1 VYFTFGAKCEIIARA
16 NVTEVNKVK
25 SSREERKV
33 RLMKAAEEMIDE
45 LLDWSE
51 TTAEPNLTQIEA
63 VVGRLR
69 KTLGEQMA
77 SEAISAQEAKQL
89 VPGPR
94 CPECGQEMRYK
105 GPKEVTV
112 ESWVG
117 DLTIERG
124 YYHCPD
130 CKVGLF
136 PPRPTA

>member
-1 VYFTFGAKCEIIARA
+1 M
-16 NVTEVNKVK
+16 K

-63 VVGRLR
+63 VVERLR

-77 SEAISAQEAKQL
+77 SEAIKAQEAKQP

-94 CPECGQEMRYK
+94 CGECGQEMRYK

-130 CKVGLF
+130 CKVGIF